1 MRAIAYHHYR
11 TPHVI
16 VLEDVGTPTPEA
28 SQVQIKIHAALVSAA
43 DSAFR
48 SGTPWFTGLFTGF
61 VTRMDE
67 SAILSR

>member
-1 MRAIAYHHYR
+1 
-11 TPHVI
+11 
-16 VLEDVGTPTPEA
+16 
-28 SQVQIKIHAALVSAA
+28 VSAA

-67 SAILSR
+67 SAILS